1 MISMCFREYM
11 FALMLARKILLLDA
25 EKSLEWMGVSSREL
39 AMVNSYVLLEGMQ
52 IIRYIQ

>member
-1 MISMCFREYM
+1 M